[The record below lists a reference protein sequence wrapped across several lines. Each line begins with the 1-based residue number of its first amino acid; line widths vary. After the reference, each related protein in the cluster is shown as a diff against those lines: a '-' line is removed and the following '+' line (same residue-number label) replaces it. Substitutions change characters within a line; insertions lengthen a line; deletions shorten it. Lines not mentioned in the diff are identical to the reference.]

1 MIRKLLLLVL
11 LGLAGCSNGDGGEST
26 PTTTTAPLN
35 LSGTMTLTDSE
46 GVTDDGAGGCEGTGG
61 YDDLQAGASVVVSD
75 EANKVIGTSNLG
87 DGSYSGTDCIFRFVV
102 SNLPQ
107 AKFYKVEVSHRG
119 QVTYPYNDLVANRWS
134 VELSIG

>member
-1 MIRKLLLLVL
+1 MKRKLLLVVL
-11 LGLAGCSNGDGGEST
+11 LGLAACSNGDGEKSA

-46 GVTDDGAGGCEGTGG
+46 GVADDGAGGCEGTGG

-75 EANKVIGTSNLG
+75 DANKVIGTSNLG
-87 DGSYSGTDCIFRFVV
+87 DGSYSGTDCVFRFVV

-119 QVTYPYNDLVANRWS
+119 QVTYPYDDLVANRWS
-134 VELSIG
+134 VDLSIG